1 MKMSAARVNARVIP
15 RIRRA
20 IGAFREKEK
29 EGCVESNARSR
40 KRLKL
45 LERYFG
51 QLDSSF
57 DYARFIIISIL
68 ISTLEE
74 AAPRAGMFLLDVH

>member
-1 MKMSAARVNARVIP
+1 MSTARVNAHVIP

-20 IGAFREKEK
+20 IGAFREEEK
-29 EGCVESNARSR
+29 DTGCVESNARSR